1 MSLVMFNVAPDTRH
15 IVTRSAVRVLI
26 AAPLIARLRPGRSTV
41 TRDGRGSRARE
52 LIVVLERVIIHVD
65 SP

>member
-1 MSLVMFNVAPDTRH
+1 MFNVKPDTRH

-26 AAPLIARLRPGRSTV
+26 AAPLIARPPRAPTV